1 MTLMVLATSCVS
13 QHNVNRAYAPM
24 KPDYVRLDMTMADYE
39 YLGDV
44 TMEVVY
50 KHYGLWRKVL
60 TINGV
65 PYDPRYY
72 TKTDIDF
79 TKTVKMSGLMR
90 KASYKIVEMYP
101 NADYIVPASSRKE
114 YEHMLAG
121 RNIKETMTVKV
132 FGMRTKSLAEQ
143 QAEIDAF
150 KAKMN
155 AEKEKIVMENAQL
168 RVQLIK
174 CQDEVKA
181 LKTPKKTTKKTTKKS
196 GNK

>member
-132 FGMRTKSLAEQ
+132 FGLRTKSLAEQ

-150 KAKMN
+150 KAKVN
-155 AEKEKIVMENAQL
+155 AEKEQIVMENAQL
-168 RVQLIK
+168 RAQLIK
-174 CQDEVKA
+174 CQDEVKV
-181 LKTPKKTTKKTTKKS
+181 LKAPKAAPAAKKQTTKRR
-196 GNK
+196 

>member
-150 KAKMN
+150 KAKVN
-155 AEKEKIVMENAQL
+155 AEKEQIVMENAQL
-168 RVQLIK
+168 RAQLIK
-174 CQDEVKA
+174 CQDEVKV
-181 LKTPKKTTKKTTKKS
+181 LKAPKAAPAAKKQTTKRR
-196 GNK
+196 